1 MTTRNVLTY
10 GNTKT
15 AKGEA
20 SGYLTGILHLA
31 PGDLSGAQVCP
42 KASAGCLAACLN
54 TAGRGRPNTPIG
66 DSIQKARIAKT
77 RWLFDDRSSFM
88 QALVWSIGATVRKAK
103 REGMTPCIRLNGTS
117 DLPFEKFKCVR
128 DGIEYRN
135 PMEAFP
141 DVQFYDYTKIP
152 ARALKWARGDM
163 PSNYHV
169 TFSASESN
177 DDASRMVAMAGG
189 NVAVV
194 FDAIPAAYYGRKVID
209 GVSTDLRF
217 LDPVGV
223 IVGLEAKGEAKH
235 DDSGFVK
242 RVAVA

>member
-1 MTTRNVLTY
+1 MATRNVLTY

-31 PGDLSGAQVCP
+31 PGALSGAQVCP

-54 TAGRGRPNTPIG
+54 TAGRGRF
-66 DSIQKARIAKT
+66 DKIQQARIAKT

-88 QALVWSIGATVRKAK
+88 EALVKSVGATVRKAQ
-103 REGMTPCIRLNGTS
+103 REGMIPCIRLNGTS
-117 DLPFEKFKCVR
+117 DLPWEKFKCVR
-128 DGIEYRN
+128 DGVEYRN

-177 DDASRMVAMAGG
+177 DDQSRMVAMAGG

-194 FDAIPAAYYGRKVID
+194 FDQIPTAYYGRSVVD
-209 GVSTDLRF
+209 GDNSDLRF

-223 IVGLEAKGEAKH
+223 IVGLKAKGDAKL

-242 RVAVA
+242 RVAAA

>member
-31 PGDLSGAQVCP
+31 PGAISGAQVCP

-54 TAGRGRPNTPIG
+54 TAGRGRF
-66 DSIQKARIAKT
+66 DSIQQARIKKT
-77 RWLFDDRSSFM
+77 RWLFDDRSGFM
-88 QALVWSIGATVRKAK
+88 AALVKSIEATVRKAQ
-103 REGMTPCIRLNGTS
+103 REGLIPTIRLNGTS
-117 DLPFEKFKCVR
+117 DLPWEKFKCVR
-128 DGIEYRN
+128 DGVEYRN

-152 ARALKWARGDM
+152 ARAIKWADGQM

-169 TFSASESN
+169 TFSASEDNES
-177 DDASRMVAMAGG
+177 ACRMVSMAGG

-194 FDAIPAAYYGRKVID
+194 FDTIPDAWYGRVVVD
-209 GVSTDLRF
+209 GDKTDLRF
-217 LDPVGV
+217 LDPAGV
-223 IVGLEAKGEAKH
+223 VVGLKAKGSAKT
-235 DDSGFVK
+235 DSSGFVRK
-242 RVAVA
+242 VA

>member
-1 MTTRNVLTY
+1 MATRNVLTY

-31 PGDLSGAQVCP
+31 PGALSGAQVCP

-54 TAGRGRPNTPIG
+54 TAGRGRF
-66 DSIQKARIAKT
+66 DKIQQARIAKT

-88 QALVWSIGATVRKAK
+88 AALVKSIGATVRKAK

-117 DLPFEKFKCVR
+117 DLPWEKFKCVR
-128 DGIEYRN
+128 DGVEYRN

-194 FDAIPAAYYGRKVID
+194 FDQIPAAYYGRSVVD
-209 GVSTDLRF
+209 GDNSDLRF

-223 IVGLEAKGEAKH
+223 IVGLKAKGDAKL
-235 DDSGFVK
+235 DNSGFVK